1 MRGYN
6 RVILM
11 GNLAKDPELRYT
23 PSGKATAAC
32 DVAVNKAWKDD
43 RGELHES
50 VDFIR
55 CVTWGGTAEI
65 WAKYLKKGSGI
76 HLEGRLAT
84 RSYTDKN
91 GVKRYVTEVIVERSN
106 FVGGAKTSEAS
117 AAPTPGQPYS
127 QPYGQPQ
134 SYRGA
139 MAAPQEDEMQ
149 NMQFG
154 PDDNFV
160 PAGSDEA
167 DIPF

>member
-23 PSGKATAAC
+23 PSGKATASC

-43 RGELHES
+43 RGELHEA

-106 FVGGAKTSEAS
+106 FVGGAKTAEAN
-117 AAPTPGQPYS
+117 AAPPSGQPYGQS
-127 QPYGQPQ
+127 CGQPQ

-154 PDDNFV
+154 PDDSFV